1 MHGPQ
6 PIANV
11 VPEQLVAVNMMRPL
25 DAALHYAYLGLPVFP
40 VASVDRRTGVCGCKD
55 GAACE
60 SVGKHPLVKWADRA
74 TTERDAIRNWWGG
87 WKPDANIGIPTG
99 VRSGLIVVDIDRQ
112 HNGHATREALAE
124 AGYVFPPTLSAR
136 TRNGGWHFIYEAPS
150 GLRVANTT
158 AALVGVGETPGIDVR
173 GDGGYI
179 IVAPSVRPIDPDPDT
194 GDVRFGHYRWVSEG
208 HGVSRAP
215 SWVVTAKVDYRSGPP
230 SARPVVPPERSG
242 TNPNKRATAALAAEV
257 QRVADSRDHGRNNSL
272 FQAAANLFEIVNT
285 GHLSESEVRSELTE
299 AASAVGLGDRE
310 IQQTL
315 DAQWRRKQGVR
326 RAGWEQGGAG
336 PNQEQLGPRRP
347 KMAGEPGWPGQTPG
361 KEFER

>member
-1 MHGPQ
+1 MHSPQ
-6 PIANV
+6 RKANV
-11 VPEQLVAVNMMRPL
+11 GPEQLVAVNAMKPL
-25 DAALHYAYLGLPVFP
+25 EAALHYAYLGLPVFP
-40 VASVDRRTGVCGCKD
+40 VAPVDRTTGLCGCKD

-99 VRSGLIVVDIDRQ
+99 ERSGLIVVDIDRQ
-112 HNGHATREALAE
+112 HDGHATREALAE
-124 AGYVFPPTLSAR
+124 AGYVFPPTLAAR
-136 TRNGGWHFIYEAPS
+136 TRNGGWHFVYEAPS
-150 GLRVANTT
+150 GVRVPNTT
-158 AALVGVGETPGIDVR
+158 AALAGVGETPGIDVR

-194 GDVRFGHYRWVSEG
+194 GHVRFGHYSWVSEG
-208 HGVSRAP
+208 HGVARAP
-215 SWVVTAKVDYRSGPP
+215 SWVVTPKKIDRPP
-230 SARPVVPPERSG
+230 SAHRPSAER
-242 TNPNKRATAALAAEV
+242 TKINPSKRADAALAAEV
-257 QRVADSRDHGRNNSL
+257 GRVPGSTDQGRNNSL

-285 GHLSESEVRSELTE
+285 GYLSESQVRSELTE

-326 RAGWEQGGAG
+326 RAGWESGGVS
-336 PNQEQLGPRRP
+336 PNQEQLHRTKLACQPGSPSGRP
-347 KMAGEPGWPGQTPG
+347 AKGLD
-361 KEFER
+361 R